1 MLPPAA
7 DFRRVLTGQAMT
19 ITTANADAIRNA
31 IPLARDAW
39 RELDKE
45 LGKAIEASGLLA
57 VVDAGTARSYREGN
71 ISAQE
76 LFSIIGDR
84 LF

>member
-1 MLPPAA
+1 
-7 DFRRVLTGQAMT
+7 MT
-19 ITTANADAIRNA
+19 ITTANAEAIRAA
-31 IPLARDAW
+31 IPLARASW

-57 VVDAGTARSYREGN
+57 IVDGGTARSYREGD

-76 LFSIIGDR
+76 LFAIIADR